1 MELNKLPKITKRA
14 GKRVGRGRG
23 SGKGG
28 HTAGRGQ
35 KGQKV
40 KEKIALLFEG
50 TKAKKSLLKRL
61 PLLPG
66 KGKLKP
72 RRKPQVV
79 NLKFLNLFPA
89 NAEVTG
95 ESLAKLKIVDH
106 SLIKTVG
113 VKILGDGKLDVPLI
127 VRLPCSKGARK
138 KIETAGGKVITED
151 EKDS

>member
-40 KEKIALLFEG
+40 REKIALLFEG